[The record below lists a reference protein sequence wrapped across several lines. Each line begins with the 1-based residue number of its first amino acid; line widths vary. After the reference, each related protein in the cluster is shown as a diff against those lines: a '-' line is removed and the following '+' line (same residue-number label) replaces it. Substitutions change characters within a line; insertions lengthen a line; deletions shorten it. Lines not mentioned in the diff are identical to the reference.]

1 MSLKDNY
8 QMKDTAKRGRM
19 PIYRD
24 YEIRINLN
32 ELIEKRIPACK
43 LTHKDHCLTES
54 QIADIAHDINMDLN
68 LHPIYEQID
77 KHIMAYVNAAN
88 IDNSEHWVEEK
99 LPDLNGRDFN
109 IDERSIDFD

>member
-1 MSLKDNY
+1 
-8 QMKDTAKRGRM
+8 MKDTAKRGKM

-32 ELIEKRIPACK
+32 ELIEKRIPACN
-43 LTHKDHCLTES
+43 LTHKDHCLTEA

-77 KHIMAYVNAAN
+77 KHIMAYVKAAN
-88 IDNSEHWVEEK
+88 IDNSEHWVEEQ
-99 LPDLNGRDFN
+99 LPDLHGPDFN
-109 IDERSIDFD
+109 LDERSIDFD